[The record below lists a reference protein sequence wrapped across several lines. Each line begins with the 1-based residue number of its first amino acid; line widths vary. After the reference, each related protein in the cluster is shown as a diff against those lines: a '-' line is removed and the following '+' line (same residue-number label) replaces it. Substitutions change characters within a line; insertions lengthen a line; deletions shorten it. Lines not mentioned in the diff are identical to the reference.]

1 MSKSTWL
8 FLGSLAL
15 AVLPLPVEA
24 QQAGRASAAAL
35 ASARA
40 KENAMREPDG
50 PQSVTLNA
58 DEMASLVQANLDAN
72 ARKALDSIKV
82 RLLPGRLALEAMIV
96 TSQIGTDI
104 LGPMSYM
111 LDPLEPLTVA
121 GPARATRG
129 GLVTW
134 QPDSVVIRSF
144 AFPQAAIPRLV
155 SRLTGSQDGTIPI
168 AVPPSVR
175 QIFITPTGVTF
186 SRRAG

>member
-1 MSKSTWL
+1 MVKNKWSVLFWL
-8 FLGSLAL
+8 IVALLPIRGAAAQALGH
-15 AVLPLPVEA
+15 
-24 QQAGRASAAAL
+24 ASASAL

-40 KENAMREPDG
+40 KENSMREPEG
-50 PQSVTLNA
+50 PPSVTLSA
-58 DEMASLVQANLDAN
+58 DEMASLVQANLDEN

-82 RLLPGRLALEAMIV
+82 RLQPGRLALEAVIV
-96 TSQIGTDI
+96 TSQVGDI

-111 LDPLEPLTVA
+111 LNAQEPLVVA
-121 GPARATRG
+121 GPARSTKA

-144 AFPQAAIPRLV
+144 SFPQAAIPRLV
-155 SRLTGSQDGTIPI
+155 SRLTGSVDGTVPI
-168 AVPPSVR
+168 MVPPSVR